1 MGGLSPPPSWWP
13 TPTVPSSPPTTPRC
27 TLPRLLTLPPEALST
42 LSTPLAMLLP
52 TLTSEAL
59 LDTPTVP
66 LSPLTLRRCTL
77 LRLPTLPA
85 VPSTMLPSPPTPTLP
100 AILTPTTTALSPCTL
115 ASLDLS
121 PTPTAPLSQ
130 LSPLMWSPPGPS
142 TLQLTLREPSSLLE
156 TIY

>member
-1 MGGLSPPPSWWP
+1 MGWLSPPPSWWP
-13 TPTVPSSPPTTPRC
+13 TPTVPSSPPTPPRC

-77 LRLPTLPA
+77 LRLPTLP
-85 VPSTMLPSPPTPTLP
+85 PT
-100 AILTPTTTALSPCTL
+100 LTPTTTALSPCTP

-142 TLQLTLREPSSLLE
+142 TLPLTLREPSSLLE

>member
-1 MGGLSPPPSWWP
+1 MG
-13 TPTVPSSPPTTPRC
+13 
-27 TLPRLLTLPPEALST
+27 
-42 LSTPLAMLLP
+42 LLP

-77 LRLPTLPA
+77 LRLPTLPPA

-100 AILTPTTTALSPCTL
+100 ATLMPTTTALSPCTL

-121 PTPTAPLSQ
+121 PTPRAPLSQ

-142 TLQLTLREPSSLLE
+142 TLPLTLREPSSLLE
-156 TIY
+156 TIYRLCAICTTSFVQT